1 MIRLAEFLV
10 RKRKLLLSL
19 SLLASLLLAIGIPGS
34 GFDTSLSVLMTKSDP
49 YLQEYDRLEAEFPS
63 NQEISFAFVPASG
76 EVFELET
83 LQAIAE
89 LSMNF
94 RQIPL
99 ALSMSSILG
108 WQSPFGDATLFER
121 PLQQLDMYTAEELQ
135 ERKQRAQADPFVAGN
150 LLSAQADMALATI
163 RLRVSELDSAQ
174 SSATADAT
182 RELHRQLQA
191 EHPDVE
197 IHVSSESLYEQS
209 NRSAM
214 ISDLTLLLPLILLLC
229 NLVISYSFR
238 SVLLGVCILG
248 IALLTVIMTVGTLG
262 WLALSFNTVSVMA
275 PLVVVSIA
283 VADSVHIISI
293 FRQNLQAGE
302 DRLKAMTSSLLFN
315 IRPITL
321 ATITTAIGFASLN
334 FASSPA
340 IIAFGSVV
348 ATGVIYAWLLTL
360 FVLPAAVLMLPAAYT
375 AKAAAS
381 ALKPGSTSPVSTSP
395 LSPSPLSPSRATLTG
410 LITTACKRLVKQY
423 STPLLWSVTVLGAV
437 ALGFSFLNDTD
448 FDRMA
453 FISEDSEM
461 HDYYAAVSEKMERG
475 PTLIYGVNSQQE
487 YGVIEPQFLL
497 QVDSVSEWLR
507 EQDEVITVA
516 SLVEVIKTIN
526 QVFADND
533 PEAYRIPD
541 DAALIEEHLGNYL
554 QVQARDF
561 TLNNFTNND
570 FSTLRWFITTR
581 PMTNQQIIDLN
592 ARLETEFKRQAPDAT
607 LLHGSSTL
615 LFARMDKAVTI
626 ELLQGY
632 GFSLL
637 LITLT
642 LIIGMRSI
650 YYGLLSVLPNLLP
663 AVFVFGI
670 WGIFVGELN
679 PFVMML
685 FSISIGLVV
694 DDTVHVLSTYQ
705 TSRVSGYSPE
715 QAVNHALDRAGPAII
730 ITTTVMALGTC
741 VLIAASTLYFQQA
754 ATLLVPIVVLALL
767 LDLTFFP
774 ALLLRCDRVLL
785 KVSGT

>member
-1 MIRLAEFLV
+1 MIRLARLLV
-10 RKRKLLLSL
+10 SKR
-19 SLLASLLLAIGIPGS
+19 SLLLGLSVLAGLLLGIGIPGS
-34 GFDTSLSVLMTKSDP
+34 GFDTSLSVLMTNSDP
-49 YLQEYDRLEAEFPS
+49 YLQERDSIEIEFPS

-83 LQAIAE
+83 LRAIAG

-108 WQSPFGDATLFER
+108 WQSPYGDATLFER
-121 PLQQLDMYTAEELQ
+121 PLQQLDTYTTEELQ
-135 ERKQRAQADPFVAGN
+135 ERRQRAQADPFVAGS
-150 LLSAQADMALATI
+150 LLSPQADMAIATI
-163 RLRVSELDSAQ
+163 RLRVSSLDSAQ
-174 SSATADAT
+174 SRATADAT
-182 RELHRQLQA
+182 MELHEQLQA
-191 EHPDVE
+191 QHPGVA
-197 IHVSSESLYEQS
+197 IYVSSESLYEQS
-209 NRSAM
+209 NRSSM
-214 ISDLTLLLPLILLLC
+214 ISDLTLLLPLVLLLC

-238 SVLLGVCILG
+238 SALLGVCVLG
-248 IALLTVIMTVGTLG
+248 IALLTVVMTVGTLG
-262 WLALSFNTVSVMA
+262 WLALSFNTISVMA

-302 DRLKAMTSSLLFN
+302 DRLEAMTNSLLFN

-334 FASSPA
+334 LASSPA
-340 IIAFGSVV
+340 ISTFGSVV

-360 FVLPAAVLMLPAAYT
+360 FVLPAVVLLLPAAYT
-375 AKAAAS
+375 ARVATA
-381 ALKPGSTSPVSTSP
+381 
-395 LSPSPLSPSRATLTG
+395 SPSERTTLTL
-410 LITTACKRLVKQY
+410 LISSACKRLINQH
-423 STPLLWSVTVLGAV
+423 STPLLWGTGLLGVV
-437 ALGFSFLNDTD
+437 ALVLSFLNDTD

-453 FISEDSEM
+453 FISEDSEL

-475 PTLIYGVNSQQE
+475 PTLIYALDSQQE

-497 QVDSVSEWLR
+497 QVDSISQWLR
-507 EQDEVITVA
+507 GQDEVIAVA

-526 QVFADND
+526 QVFSDND
-533 PEAYRIPD
+533 PDAFLIPD
-541 DAALIEEHLGNYL
+541 DAELIEQHLGNYL
-554 QVQARDF
+554 QVQTRDF
-561 TLNNFTNND
+561 ALNNFANND
-570 FSTLRWFITTR
+570 FSTLRWFVTTR
-581 PMTNQQIIDLN
+581 PMSNQQLIDLN
-592 ARLETEFKRQAPDAT
+592 TRLETEFMRQVPDAT

-615 LFARMDKAVTI
+615 LFARMDKAVTV

-670 WGIFVGELN
+670 WGVFVGELN

-715 QAVNHALDRAGPAII
+715 AAVDRALDKAGPALI

-774 ALLLRCDRVLL
+774 ALLLRCDRARL
-785 KVSGT
+785 KASGI

>member
-1 MIRLAEFLV
+1 MIRLAKYLV
-10 RKRKLLLSL
+10 EKRKLLLSL
-19 SLLASLLLAIGIPGS
+19 SILASMLLAIGIPGS

-49 YLQEYDRLEAEFPS
+49 YLKEYDRLEAEFPS

-83 LQAIAE
+83 LQALAG

-121 PLQQLDMYTAEELQ
+121 PLLQLDTYTSEELQ
-135 ERKQRAQADPFVAGN
+135 ERKQRALDDAFVAGT
-150 LLSAQADMALATI
+150 LLSPQADMATATI
-163 RLRVSELDSAQ
+163 RLRVSTLHSTQ
-174 SSATADAT
+174 SRSVAEATLQ
-182 RELHRQLQA
+182 LHQQLQA
-191 EHPDVE
+191 EHPGIA

-214 ISDLTLLLPLILLLC
+214 ISDLALLLPLVLLLC

-238 SVLLGVCILG
+238 SVLLGACILG
-248 IALLTVIMTVGTLG
+248 IALLTVVMTVGTLG
-262 WLALSFNTVSVMA
+262 WLAVSFNTISVMA

-302 DRLKAMTSSLLFN
+302 ERLQAMTNSLLFN
-315 IRPITL
+315 IRPVTL

-340 IIAFGSVV
+340 ISAFGSVV
-348 ATGVIYAWLLTL
+348 ATGVVYAWLLTL
-360 FVLPAAVLMLPAAYT
+360 FVLPAAVLLLPVAHI
-375 AKAAAS
+375 AKVAHS
-381 ALKPGSTSPVSTSP
+381 ATKH
-395 LSPSPLSPSRATLTG
+395 TLTG
-410 LITTACKRLVKQY
+410 LIASLCKQLVRHF
-423 STPLLWSVTVLGAV
+423 STPLLWSVSLLGML
-437 ALGFSFLNDTD
+437 ALGLSLLNDTD

-453 FISEDSEM
+453 FISEDSEL
-461 HDYYAAVSEKMERG
+461 HDYYAAVSQRMERG
-475 PTLIYGVNSQQE
+475 PTLIYGLDSQQE
-487 YGVIEPQFLL
+487 YGVIEPQFL
-497 QVDSVSEWLR
+497 QRVDSISEWLR
-507 EQDEVITVA
+507 AQDEVIAVA
-516 SLVEVIKTIN
+516 SLVDVIKTIN
-526 QVFADND
+526 QVFSDND
-533 PEAYRIPD
+533 PDAFLIPD
-541 DAALIEEHLGNYL
+541 DAELIEQHLGNYL

-561 TLNNFTNND
+561 SLDNFTSED

-592 ARLETEFKRQAPDAT
+592 ARLGTEFARQVPGAT

-615 LFARMDKAVTI
+615 LFARMDKAVTL
-626 ELLQGY
+626 ELLQGF

-637 LITLT
+637 LITFT

-715 QAVNHALDRAGPAII
+715 AAVNRALDRAGPALI

-774 ALLLRCDRVLL
+774 ALLLRCDKALL
-785 KVSGT
+785 RASGVQTG